1 MTTLSLSNFN
11 GLIPR
16 TGPANLDPTNAQ
28 IAVNTRLQSGEIKS
42 WKGKTVEYQTI
53 QEGVQTIFKLEGP
66 SSEGAWAEWTVDT
79 DVVFSPMAD
88 LKEHRFYYSEAGICK
103 KANWTMAH
111 DGLDGTPIPGN
122 WLYLG
127 VPRPNKAPHATATR
141 TDTSPEN
148 TEERAYVYTYVST
161 FGDVKEESA
170 PSDACDVTADIVG
183 GKVVFDEFPVA
194 PTEHYNITALRLYR
208 AVIGS
213 SEISYMLV
221 DEFTV
226 VKGEVV
232 TSKRSLNGVRFED
245 GKYPDT
251 RKTEQLGIVL
261 ESMYYEEPPEGL
273 RGLVNMPNGMI
284 AGFVGNQVWFC
295 EPYLPHAWPST
306 YMLTTDAQI
315 VGLGVY
321 GNTLVVCTERQP
333 FTIAGTH
340 PAAMTQEKL
349 PMLQPCVNKRSI
361 AYDQYGVLY
370 ASSNGLVVIAGGQM
384 DVFSR
389 PLFTREG
396 WLEYNPVVMVG
407 SMYNNNYL
415 CGYQQGNTSGM
426 FVFARG
432 DTPALIKV
440 EFDPVCLFVE
450 RITGYVYGL
459 SHADGIVYRLDA
471 SSTNL
476 MGYTWKSKMFVY
488 PRSVSFSC
496 AKLDAEFDDKEVAD
510 MLNKQRQDIIDYNR
524 TQAEKYKG
532 QCLLGCLNDVPV
544 NTWTVN
550 GGVLL
555 DVPEEAEV
563 RYVQLTFYS
572 DGKAIYTKDVENC
585 VAFRLPAY
593 NGYRWEVLMAGHLP
607 IRAFQMATSMAELV
621 GE

>member
-66 SSEGAWAEWTVDT
+66 SGEGAWAEWTVDT

-103 KANWTMAH
+103 KSNWTMAH
-111 DGLDGTPIPGN
+111 DGLDGTPIPRS

-161 FGDVKEESA
+161 FGGVKEESA
-170 PSDACDVTADIVG
+170 PSDACNVTADIVG

-208 AVIGS
+208 AVIGA

-226 VKGEVV
+226 VNGEVD

-415 CGYQQGNTSGM
+415 CGYQQGNASGM

-459 SHADGIVYRLDA
+459 SHADGTVYHLDA
-471 SSTNL
+471 SPTKL

-496 AKLDAEFDDKEVAD
+496 AKLDAEFDDKEVAE
-510 MLNKQRQDIIDYNR
+510 MINKQRQDIIDYNR
-524 TQAEKYKG
+524 AQIEKYEG
-532 QCLLGCLNDVPV
+532 QCLLGCLNDVSMNV
-544 NTWTVN
+544 WTAN
-550 GGVLL
+550 GSVLS

-563 RYVQLTFYS
+563 RYVQVTFYS
-572 DGKAIYTKDVENC
+572 DGKAIYTKAVEDC
-585 VAFRLPAY
+585 SAFRLPAY
-593 NGYRWEVLMAGHLP
+593 NGYRWEVRMTGHLP
-607 IRAFQMATSMAELV
+607 VRAFQMATSMAELV

>member
-66 SSEGAWAEWTVDT
+66 SGEGAWAEWTVDT

-103 KANWTMAH
+103 KSNWTMAH
-111 DGLDGTPIPGN
+111 DGLDGTPVPRN

-161 FGDVKEESA
+161 FGGVKEESA
-170 PSDACDVTADIVG
+170 PSDACNVTSDIVG

-208 AVIGS
+208 AVIGA

-226 VKGEVV
+226 VNGEVD

-415 CGYQQGNTSGM
+415 CGYQQGNASGM

-459 SHADGIVYRLDA
+459 SHADGIVYHLDA
-471 SSTNL
+471 SSTKL

-496 AKLDAEFDDKEVAD
+496 AKLDAEFDDKEVAE
-510 MLNKQRQDIIDYNR
+510 MINKQRQDIIDYNR
-524 TQAEKYKG
+524 AQIEKYEG
-532 QCLLGCLNDVPV
+532 QCLLGCLNDVSMNV
-544 NTWTVN
+544 WTAN
-550 GGVLL
+550 GSVLS

-563 RYVQLTFYS
+563 RYAQVTFYS
-572 DGKAIYTKDVENC
+572 DGKAIYTKAVEDC
-585 VAFRLPAY
+585 SAFRLPAY
-593 NGYRWEVLMAGHLP
+593 NGYRWEVRMTGHLP
-607 IRAFQMATSMAELV
+607 VRAFQMATSMAELV

>member
-28 IAVNTRLQSGEIKS
+28 IAVNTRLQSGEIRS

-66 SSEGAWAEWTVDT
+66 SGEGAWAEWTVDT

-103 KANWTMAH
+103 KSNWTMAH
-111 DGLDGTPIPGN
+111 DGLDGTPIPRS

-161 FGDVKEESA
+161 FGGVKEESA
-170 PSDACDVTADIVG
+170 PSDACNVTADIVG

-208 AVIGS
+208 AVIGA

-226 VKGEVV
+226 VNGEVD

-415 CGYQQGNTSGM
+415 CGYQQGNASGM

-459 SHADGIVYRLDA
+459 SHDDGIVYRLDA
-471 SSTNL
+471 SSTKL

-496 AKLDAEFDDKEVAD
+496 AKLDAEFDDKEVAE
-510 MLNKQRQDIIDYNR
+510 MINKQRQDIIDYNR
-524 TQAEKYKG
+524 AQIEKYEG
-532 QCLLGCLNDVPV
+532 QCLLGCLNDVSMNV
-544 NTWTVN
+544 WTAN
-550 GGVLL
+550 GSVLS

-563 RYVQLTFYS
+563 RYAQVTFYS
-572 DGKAIYTKDVENC
+572 DGKAIYTKAVDDC
-585 VAFRLPAY
+585 SAFRLPAY
-593 NGYRWEVLMAGHLP
+593 NGYRWEVRMTGHLP
-607 IRAFQMATSMAELV
+607 VRAFQMATSMAELV

>member
-66 SSEGAWAEWTVDT
+66 SGEGAWAEWTVDT

-103 KANWTMAH
+103 KSNWTMAH
-111 DGLDGTPIPGN
+111 DGLDGTPVPRN

-161 FGDVKEESA
+161 FGGVKEESA
-170 PSDACDVTADIVG
+170 PSDACNVTSDIVG

-208 AVIGS
+208 AVIGA

-226 VKGEVV
+226 VNGEVD

-245 GKYPDT
+245 GKYSDT

-415 CGYQQGNTSGM
+415 CGYQQGNASGM

-459 SHADGIVYRLDA
+459 SHADGIVYHLDA
-471 SSTNL
+471 SSTKL

-496 AKLDAEFDDKEVAD
+496 AKLDAEFDDKEVAE
-510 MLNKQRQDIIDYNR
+510 MINKQRQDIIDYNR
-524 TQAEKYKG
+524 AQIEKYEG
-532 QCLLGCLNDVPV
+532 QCLLGCLNDVSMNV
-544 NTWTVN
+544 WTAN
-550 GGVLL
+550 GSVLS
-555 DVPEEAEV
+555 DVPEKAEV
-563 RYVQLTFYS
+563 RYAQVTFYS
-572 DGKAIYTKDVENC
+572 DGKAIYTKAVEDC
-585 VAFRLPAY
+585 SAFRLPAY
-593 NGYRWEVLMAGHLP
+593 NGYRWEVRMTGHLP
-607 IRAFQMATSMAELV
+607 VRAFQMATSMAELV

>member
-11 GLIPR
+11 GLVPR

-66 SSEGAWAEWTVDT
+66 SGEGAWAEWIVDT

-103 KANWTMAH
+103 KSHWTMAH
-111 DGLDGTPIPGN
+111 DGLDGTPIPRN

-170 PSDACDVTADIVG
+170 PSDACNVTADIVG
-183 GKVVFDEFPVA
+183 GKVEFDEFPVA

-524 TQAEKYKG
+524 AQAEKYKG

-593 NGYRWEVLMAGHLP
+593 NGYRWEVRMAGHLP

>member
-66 SSEGAWAEWTVDT
+66 SGEGAWAEWTVDT

-111 DGLDGTPIPGN
+111 DGLDGTPIPRN

-170 PSDACDVTADIVG
+170 PSDACNVTADIVG
-183 GKVVFDEFPVA
+183 GKVVFDEFPKA

-333 FTIAGTH
+333 FTIAGD
-340 PAAMTQEKL
+340 E
-349 PMLQPCVNKRSI
+349 
-361 AYDQYGVLY
+361 
-370 ASSNGLVVIAGGQM
+370 
-384 DVFSR
+384 
-389 PLFTREG
+389 
-396 WLEYNPVVMVG
+396 
-407 SMYNNNYL
+407 
-415 CGYQQGNTSGM
+415 
-426 FVFARG
+426 
-432 DTPALIKV
+432 
-440 EFDPVCLFVE
+440 
-450 RITGYVYGL
+450 
-459 SHADGIVYRLDA
+459 
-471 SSTNL
+471 
-476 MGYTWKSKMFVY
+476 
-488 PRSVSFSC
+488 
-496 AKLDAEFDDKEVAD
+496 
-510 MLNKQRQDIIDYNR
+510 DY
-524 TQAEKYKG
+524 K
-532 QCLLGCLNDVPV
+532 
-544 NTWTVN
+544 
-550 GGVLL
+550 
-555 DVPEEAEV
+555 
-563 RYVQLTFYS
+563 
-572 DGKAIYTKDVENC
+572 
-585 VAFRLPAY
+585 
-593 NGYRWEVLMAGHLP
+593 
-607 IRAFQMATSMAELV
+607 
-621 GE
+621 

>member
-66 SSEGAWAEWTVDT
+66 SGEGAWAEWTVDT

-103 KANWTMAH
+103 KSNWTMAH
-111 DGLDGTPIPGN
+111 DGLDGTPIPRS

-161 FGDVKEESA
+161 FGGVKEESA
-170 PSDACDVTADIVG
+170 PSDACNVTADIVG

-208 AVIGS
+208 AVIGA

-226 VKGEVV
+226 VNGEVD

-415 CGYQQGNTSGM
+415 CGYQQGNASGM

-471 SSTNL
+471 SSTKL

-510 MLNKQRQDIIDYNR
+510 MINKQRQDFIDYNR
-524 TQAEKYKG
+524 TQIEKYEG
-532 QCLLGCLNDVPV
+532 QCLLGCLNDVSMNV
-544 NTWTVN
+544 WTAN
-550 GGVLL
+550 GSVLS

-563 RYVQLTFYS
+563 RYVQVTFYS
-572 DGKAIYTKDVENC
+572 DGKAIYTKAVEDC
-585 VAFRLPAY
+585 SAFRLPAY
-593 NGYRWEVLMAGHLP
+593 NGYRWEVRMTGHLP
-607 IRAFQMATSMAELV
+607 VRAFQMATSMAELV